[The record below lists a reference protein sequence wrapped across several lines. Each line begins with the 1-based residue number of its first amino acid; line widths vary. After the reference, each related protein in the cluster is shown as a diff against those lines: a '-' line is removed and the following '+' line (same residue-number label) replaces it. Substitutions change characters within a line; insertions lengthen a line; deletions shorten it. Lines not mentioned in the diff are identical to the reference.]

1 VSGPFQPLRVSGER
15 EPRRGR
21 MAPALLL
28 TAFLILAGGPW
39 AAAQDKTEDKNDSV
53 GAFIDSRSFFI
64 NLELSGEATKYREGR
79 TIFGEF
85 LTVGAVYK
93 SSSHIRLAAGAFLG
107 RTFGDGDDELEEAEF
122 YGQFRYQPNQRF
134 SLTFGNLDLDGHAFL
149 DALFDDTLRYE
160 ERPTETGFEVFGAWR
175 WLSGRAWINWQ
186 AINTEA
192 QREKFDV
199 GTLAK
204 AQVGWTSLQAQFH
217 WIHRG
222 GQLFS
227 AGEPVSD
234 DLSLALGG
242 ELNLPLPW
250 LERAGLQAFWL
261 HSHVIPDRAEEET
274 LTGDGVLVGLFAEK
288 WGFRL
293 WGNAWVGK
301 DFLTEDGDPFY
312 RAPNHWTFGL
322 TKVWWL
328 TDWAAITAQVDGLVL
343 DGSVYINEWLMVSL
357 TPEILREIKPPWRT
371 SPKD

>member
-1 VSGPFQPLRVSGER
+1 MESH
-15 EPRRGR
+15 PRRIV
-21 MAPALLL
+21 PALLL
-28 TAFLILAGGPW
+28 LTLLATAHFFQAGPAW
-39 AAAQDKTEDKNDSV
+39 AAAEEENDKV

-64 NLELSGEATKYREGR
+64 NLELSGKATEFREGE

-85 LTVGAVYK
+85 LTVGAVYH
-93 SSSHIRLAAGAFLG
+93 SASSHISLKAGAFLG

-122 YGQFRYQPNQRF
+122 YGQFRFKPNERF
-134 SLTFGNLDLDGHAFL
+134 SLTFGNLDLDGHTFL
-149 DALFDDTLRYE
+149 DAIFDDTLRYE
-160 ERPTETGFEVFGAWR
+160 ERPTETGFEIFGAWR

-204 AQVGWTSLQAQFH
+204 AKIGWAELQAQFH

-222 GQLFS
+222 GQLFT

-250 LERAGLQAFWL
+250 LEKAGVSAFWL
-261 HSHVIPDRAEEET
+261 HSHVIPDRAEDDT

-293 WGNAWVGK
+293 WGNAWVGN

-312 RAPNHWTFGL
+312 RAPNNWTFGL
-322 TKVWWL
+322 TKVWKL
-328 TDWAAITAQVDGLVL
+328 TEWASIMAQVDGLVL
-343 DGSVYINEWLMVSL
+343 DGEVFINEWLMVSL
-357 TPEILREIKPPWRT
+357 TPEITREIKPPWRT
-371 SPKD
+371 RPKN